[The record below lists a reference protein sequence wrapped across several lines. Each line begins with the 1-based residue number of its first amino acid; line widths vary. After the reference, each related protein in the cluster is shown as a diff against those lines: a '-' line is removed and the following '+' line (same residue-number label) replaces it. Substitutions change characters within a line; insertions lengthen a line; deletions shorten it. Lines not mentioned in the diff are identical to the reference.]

1 MHMHIRPPFIA
12 VIVASITYVVQVL
25 NNGQVICNIPARS
38 LLIAVDVSQ
47 TYSGVKS
54 FTPNSKATNLYTWT
68 YVRTYSS
75 ALKADEGP

>member
-25 NNGQVICNIPARS
+25 NNGKVICNIPTRS
-38 LLIAVDVSQ
+38 LLIAVDVLQ

-54 FTPNSKATNLYTWT
+54 FTPNSKANTFIYMDICKDLQFCT
-68 YVRTYSS
+68 
-75 ALKADEGP
+75 KGG